1 MDKTSSSAIQISTDG
16 GVKKIA
22 FTQRSIIEEGVS
34 AQIGKD
40 VVALIDRT
48 PKPKVLISFAGV
60 DHLSSAA
67 LGVLI
72 TCHNRVKSKG
82 GELYLSDISK
92 PIFEIFKITKLN
104 KMFQIVD
111 SVEIAM
117 KSFK

>member
-1 MDKTSSSAIQISTDG
+1 MGNPTTVIQISDHA

-22 FTQRSIIEEGVS
+22 FTQRSIIDETVIS
-34 AQIGKD
+34 QIGKD
-40 VVALIDRT
+40 IITVIDGET
-48 PKPKVLISFAGV
+48 KPKVLISFQGV
-60 DHLSSAA
+60 EHLSSAA

-72 TCHNRVKSKG
+72 TCHNRIRVKDG
-82 GELYLSDISK
+82 QLYLSDIPK

-111 SVEIAM
+111 SAEAAM